1 MKDIVKQVKSRKSK
15 TDIIEKDGRL
25 FYMEE
30 DMTEEKPLE
39 ELFKPFVG
47 DFVDLSITNKIENE
61 GFEDKIK

>member
-15 TDIIEKDGRL
+15 TDIIQKDGRL

-61 GFEDKIK
+61 GFEE

>member
-39 ELFKPFVG
+39 DLFKPFIG

-61 GFEDKIK
+61 GFEE